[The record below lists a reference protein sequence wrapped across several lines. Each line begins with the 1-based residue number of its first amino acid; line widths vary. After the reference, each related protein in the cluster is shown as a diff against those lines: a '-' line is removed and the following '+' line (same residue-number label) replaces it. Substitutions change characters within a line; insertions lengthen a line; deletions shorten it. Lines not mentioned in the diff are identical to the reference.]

1 MQSSI
6 ALLSI
11 YGTFMVNY
19 YQFLVN
25 PPSINT
31 EWMIR
36 NFWPIWIMFSYVF
49 FCNIIKV
56 KQFCTVLL
64 YCYIYIFCTFLPFY
78 LHLCYLLNRYMFLL
92 EPKKL
97 FQDTL
102 NHVITS
108 SKLIIFVSFYYIV
121 AFNHFFFT

>member
-11 YGTFMVNY
+11 YGKFMVNY
-19 YQFLVN
+19 YQFMVN

-78 LHLCYLLNRYMFLL
+78 LHLCYLLNSYMFLL